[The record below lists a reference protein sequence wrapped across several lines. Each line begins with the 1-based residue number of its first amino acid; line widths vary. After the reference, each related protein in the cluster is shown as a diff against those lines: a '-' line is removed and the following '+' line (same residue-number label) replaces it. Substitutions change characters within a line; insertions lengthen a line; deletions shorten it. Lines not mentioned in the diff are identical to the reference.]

1 MTPHPPAGGPGPGE
15 RGPGGPGPGERG
27 PGERG
32 PGGPGPGRP
41 AASTQAPGPRR
52 LAWRAGAV
60 LIAVVAV
67 AAVTAGLSAAA
78 GAGHAGRGGGSR
90 AISVTA
96 GSVATVDLQ
105 AVPGQ
110 LTITGVRSGRVRLT
124 GELDWTGHA
133 PVVATGSGPG
143 RVLRLTYR
151 CATAS
156 PCTANWRLAVPRRT
170 AVVLR
175 EPAGHIVVSGLAGPL
190 QITAGSVDV
199 AATGLR
205 CPSLAA
211 VITSGHLGAAFAAAP
226 RRVSITLTSA
236 QATLWLPGSAGYAVT
251 GEVTAGYLD
260 IGVPQAATAAH
271 TVTARVTS
279 GELDLRE
286 AGGGQP
292 ATAEG

>member
-1 MTPHPPAGGPGPGE
+1 MTPNPPAGE
-15 RGPGGPGPGERG
+15 
-27 PGERG
+27 
-32 PGGPGPGRP
+32 PGPGRP
-41 AASTQAPGPRR
+41 ATSTQVPGPRW

-67 AAVTAGLSAAA
+67 VAVTAGLSAAA
-78 GAGHAGRGGGSR
+78 GGGPAGRGGGSR

-96 GSVATVDLQ
+96 GPVATVDLQ

-110 LTITGVRSGRVRLT
+110 LTITGVPSGRVRLT

-133 PVVATGSGPG
+133 PVVATGFGPA

-151 CATAS
+151 CAAAS

-175 EPAGHIVVSGLAGPL
+175 VPAGHVVVSGLAGPL

-199 AATGLR
+199 AATSLR
-205 CPSLAA
+205 CPSLTA

-236 QATLWLPGSAGYAVT
+236 QATLWLPGSAAYAVT
-251 GEVTAGYLD
+251 GEVTTGYLHV
-260 IGVPQAATAAH
+260 GVPQAAAASH
-271 TVTARVTS
+271 TVTARITS
-279 GELDLRE
+279 GELDLRA

-292 ATAEG
+292 ATGDT